1 MIAPETSAGRVA
13 GVLAELD
20 LAAWGRDGFL
30 HLPAVYDSAEVAEL
44 RSWVEEVSHRAPGG
58 RGLLQHYERTTH
70 GPVIARTERLVE
82 AHDGFGSL
90 LVDGL
95 LPAIAGALLG
105 EPAVLYKEKIN
116 HKLAGGAGF
125 APHQDA
131 PAYPFIDTHV
141 SGMVAIDDATTAN
154 GCLEVVAGRHHE
166 LLPLDERGC
175 IAAAVAVELDWSPV
189 PTRAGDL
196 LWFHSRA
203 PHRSGPNRSTTT
215 RRALFCT
222 YNAASDGDLRQ
233 RYYDDKARV
242 FAAEGADSATLSL
255 IGDFEG
261 VAPTDDELRSIG
273 VHP

>member
-1 MIAPETSAGRVA
+1 
-13 GVLAELD
+13 
-20 LAAWGRDGFL
+20 
-30 HLPAVYDSAEVAEL
+30 
-44 RSWVEEVSHRAPGG
+44 
-58 RGLLQHYERTTH
+58 
-70 GPVIARTERLVE
+70 
-82 AHDGFGSL
+82 
-90 LVDGL
+90 VDGL

-125 APHQDA
+125 AAHQDA
-131 PAYPFIDTHV
+131 PAYPFIDAHV
-141 SGMVAIDDATTAN
+141 SGMVAIDDATRAN
-154 GCLEVVAGRHHE
+154 GCLEVVAGRHDD
-166 LLPLDERGC
+166 LLLLDDRGC
-175 IAAAVAVELDWSPV
+175 IAPEVVAELEWCPI

-222 YNAASDGDLRQ
+222 YNAAALGDLR
-233 RYYDDKARV
+233 REYYDEKASV
-242 FAAEGADSATLSL
+242 FAAEGAGSATVSL

-273 VHP
+273 VLA